1 MNNPQVGDIWVSTI
15 INKKYLLVELT
26 AEYETHKTFSVFP
39 VGHNDSLLFANFT
52 NDLCGWE
59 FVA

>member
-1 MNNPQVGDIWVSTI
+1 MSKPQVGDIWESTI

-26 AEYETHKTFSVFP
+26 FEDETHKTFSVFP
-39 VGHNDSLLFANFT
+39 IGHNDSLLFANFY
-52 NDLCGWE
+52 NDLAGWE

>member
-1 MNNPQVGDIWVSTI
+1 MNKPKVGDIWESTI

-26 AEYETHKTFSVFP
+26 LENETIKTFKVLP
-39 VGHNDSLLFANFT
+39 VGHNDSLLFANFY
-52 NDLCGWE
+52 NDFQDWE

>member
-1 MNNPQVGDIWVSTI
+1 MKKPEVGDIWESTI

-26 AEYETHKTFSVFP
+26 AEHETLKTFSVFP
-39 VGHNDSLLFANFT
+39 IGHNDSLLFANFT
-52 NDLCGWE
+52 NDLRGWE